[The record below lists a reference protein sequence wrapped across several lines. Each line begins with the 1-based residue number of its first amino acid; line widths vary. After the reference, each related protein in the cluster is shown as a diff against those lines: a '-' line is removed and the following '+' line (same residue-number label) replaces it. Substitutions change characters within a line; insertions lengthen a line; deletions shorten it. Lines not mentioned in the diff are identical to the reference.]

1 MGRLFLIL
9 LIIVLSILILLFT
22 PIFFQTNLHIDLMR
36 KKCAFSLYLY
46 KKIRLLGGYVTTYPG
61 GIALHLS
68 PKKARLL
75 RYKNMNSERKKF
87 SVVKTF
93 HLDEV
98 TLTMETGADYL
109 VATSLIQAC
118 LRVYFFAKGGKKEK
132 IENNLWLTD
141 GDVLRISIS
150 SEFIF
155 NLYILLCDFVKFL
168 KEKIQILWRKRAKS

>member
-1 MGRLFLIL
+1 
-9 LIIVLSILILLFT
+9 
-22 PIFFQTNLHIDLMR
+22 
-36 KKCAFSLYLY
+36 
-46 KKIRLLGGYVTTYPG
+46 
-61 GIALHLS
+61 
-68 PKKARLL
+68 
-75 RYKNMNSERKKF
+75 MNSERKKF
-87 SVVKTF
+87 SIIKTF
-93 HLDEV
+93 HLDGV

-141 GDVLRISIS
+141 GDVLRISIN

>member
-1 MGRLFLIL
+1 
-9 LIIVLSILILLFT
+9 
-22 PIFFQTNLHIDLMR
+22 MR

-46 KKIRLLGGYVTTYPG
+46 KKIRLLGGYITTYPG

-109 VATSLIQAC
+109 IVSSLIQAF
-118 LRVYFFAKGGKKEK
+118 LRIYFFAKGGEKEK

-150 SEFIF
+150 SNFIF
-155 NLYILLCDFVKFL
+155 NFYILICNFIKFL
-168 KEKIQILWRKRAKS
+168 KEKLQIIWRRRVKS